1 MRRRDCMSVRIAA
14 FRLLTAVSQEITAYV
29 LSANMVNDPIQD
41 GDDFRLDGWV
51 YGPDGQRRRKW
62 FTGILGEQGRIWPPK
77 LDSIAPLEAKRWKW
91 HTRTAEKN
99 RLLWD
104 EIQPKVKA
112 LGRCGG
118 KIKSGAA
125 RSREKS
131 ESWVYL
137 TSSEKGVSWTWTEE
151 GGRVKPSLINQPL
164 VDEWFRYEDQYII
177 SSRRLG
183 ILNAAFV
190 QAVWRRYQERI
201 LKDENF
207 NMLHV
212 IINGRDYWFQRPR
225 RRDGGSSFQRIA
237 YPEDTYVVTETI

>member
-1 MRRRDCMSVRIAA
+1 MNVRIVAY
-14 FRLLTAVSQEITAYV
+14 RLLTAVSQETIAYV
-29 LSANMVNDPIQD
+29 LSANMVNDPILD
-41 GDDFRLDGWV
+41 GDDFRPDGWV

-62 FTGILGEQGRIWPPK
+62 FTGILGWPQGRIWPPK
-77 LDSIAPLEAKRWKW
+77 LNNIAPLEAQRWKW
-91 HTRTAEKN
+91 HTRTVKKN

-137 TSSEKGVSWTWTEE
+137 TSSEKGVTWTWTEE
-151 GGRVKPSLINQPL
+151 GGRIKPSPINQPL

-183 ILNAAFV
+183 ILNAAFL

-207 NMLHV
+207 NMLHA

-225 RRDGGSSFQRIA
+225 RRGGGSSFQRIS
-237 YPEDTYVVTETI
+237 YPEDTFVVTETI